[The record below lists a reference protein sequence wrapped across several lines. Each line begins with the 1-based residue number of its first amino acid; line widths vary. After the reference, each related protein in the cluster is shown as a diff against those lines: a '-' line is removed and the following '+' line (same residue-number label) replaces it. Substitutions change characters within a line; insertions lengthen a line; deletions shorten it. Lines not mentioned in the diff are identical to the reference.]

1 MCSRCRSAYSRPRPR
16 SNSAGPLGCEATQ
29 AARRSR
35 HGAHSGRRTRLP
47 GPALEQAGAHIVKHR
62 PSFARY
68 LEKWQQ
74 QRDKVLAWFDPRLMQ
89 YPSSIAITWQT
100 SFDRPANRSGG
111 SCSASPGWRLSWFRS
126 RCSRCRCPPE
136 PAEVDPYDDLSEL
149 EAYSLVARAAD
160 TPSFSASAGAGRAAS
175 ANATI
180 RPARCWPRRF
190 NGSTQLWWA
199 NPKTCAIGLS

>member
-1 MCSRCRSAYSRPRPR
+1 MSRP
-16 SNSAGPLGCEATQ
+16 C
-29 AARRSR
+29 
-35 HGAHSGRRTRLP
+35 
-47 GPALEQAGAHIVKHR
+47 AHIVKHR
-62 PSFARY
+62 LSFARY

-100 SFDRPANRSGG
+100 SFDRLGESVRRFLQRLAWLAPELVPESLLEVPV
-111 SCSASPGWRLSWFRS
+111 PGL
-126 RCSRCRCPPE
+126 E
-136 PAEVDPYDDLSEL
+136 PARSTPYDDLSEL

-160 TPSFSASAGAGRAAS
+160 TPSFSVHRLVQEVPPRQRDDQA
-175 ANATI
+175 
-180 RPARCWPRRF
+180 ARCWPRRF